1 MKGTYCLI
9 IYVSQETEISVG
21 ALTSIT
27 FESGYYVYIGSAM
40 NSLIPR
46 IKRHLRD
53 DKKLHWHIDYLLLNE
68 NSSIEEIIFTD
79 SEKRIECK
87 LANLIKESAKSA
99 NISTTNII
107 TNIIDSKIS
116 QNEKCIVANFGCSD
130 CNCESHL
137 IYFENKEEIIGKTI
151 SAFEKL
157 DVNYYNLEYFNEIS

>member
-9 IYVSQETEISVG
+9 IYINQDTEISTG
-21 ALTSIT
+21 ALGPIN
-27 FESGYYVYIGSAM
+27 FKSGYYVYIGSAM

-53 DKKLHWHIDYLLLNE
+53 DKKLHWHIDYLLLNK
-68 NSSIEEIIFTD
+68 NSSIEEIIFTA

-87 LANLIKESAKSA
+87 LANLINNRAKNTNMS
-99 NISTTNII
+99 NNII
-107 TNIIDSKIS
+107 NSKINE
-116 QNEKCIVANFGCSD
+116 NEKYIVANFGCSG

-137 IYFENKEEIIGKTI
+137 IYFKNKKEITEKTI

-157 DVNYYNLEYFNEIS
+157 NVNYYNLEYFNKIS